1 MIELISGSMDFT
13 QQKTMVRHF
22 HRALRA
28 LKKSPGTLKSLDNIP
43 GPAKFVYQRPG
54 QLEPGVEIKQ
64 LSHIQKGLDERFYN
78 QHFLPS
84 KNWCRDNAVNWA
96 NMKDYLNMDLTS
108 LSSKQRA
115 DMNDS
120 LKPEVFD
127 SESGTFRM
135 HPSHLLDSSL
145 KIGDLVL
152 LRSDPSQ
159 LCMCVEVPTE
169 VTNPS
174 YAFATIDGH
183 IRFGER
189 NMILLRI
196 PSFHKAAAKYLI
208 KEEVPFLNTRIGAV
222 KDSPEKTFMLS
233 IVARQL
239 YTSYVPFEI
248 TKAAWNR
255 MGVTTKKLELLHRF
269 LQRSTGPW
277 QMSIFKLCELVALL
291 DIDKCQSSSTGSY
304 IEGILKEA
312 GMFRDAHPIESF
324 SGRSLKSIDASD
336 FLATYWSLV
345 QQQEHNLWGQIHSHR
360 AMLTPISVTVLPLTS
375 HHLYYKE
382 VLKELKK
389 DNYAALESFAKLI
402 NTGECNSAKLQY
414 PQISRLLRDYAAG
427 NFHNNGPII
436 TIVSKLFRKLDKYQ
450 NNDITRDLC
459 HEFLQELTCESIP
472 NPQLLSNE
480 IRSPSTSERAVLE
493 QKIYD
498 LALPNQNDDISRRHD
513 FGKMNVYCI
522 DSETAHEI
530 DDGISIE
537 ATGENAYTLHIHIA
551 DPVSLFSN
559 SQEGSFSK
567 EIWNIALQRGFT
579 SYLPDCVTPMLP
591 KSYSKAGDLG
601 KDGIASKT
609 LSFSVDIRCR
619 KNNVEILEE
628 TFSVKLG
635 LVSQFPRV
643 TYKVVD
649 RILGLEQDTSQQ
661 TQELRT
667 LHKIALLLRSKRVKE
682 QNAIIFGE
690 GFNRGLVK
698 LMPTQTNTATAL
710 SFEDQEE
717 TASTVLV
724 SEIMILANT
733 MAGKFFRDRG
743 IPGVFRCYKGLQ
755 LKDNARQGYNSLR
768 DMMHSQKFPSAK
780 DIAKLSSLLNSSFYS
795 ARAEKHEMI
804 GAPAY
809 LPVTSPLRR
818 FADLVNHWQLHCYL
832 AGFPLKFS
840 EDQVSDFAWHIQSR
854 DVVLRKAARD
864 SASFWTLVHLKSQQE
879 LNPSRRLSVMV
890 TSVPRLGV
898 VRCVLPE
905 LSAARGI
912 LKLKPEA
919 SSTVAIGDVV
929 HNCRITRLDCLDSI
943 MELEMQ

>member
-1 MIELISGSMDFT
+1 
-13 QQKTMVRHF
+13 MVRHF

-28 LKKSPGTLKSLDNIP
+28 LKKSPETLKGLDRIP

-64 LSHIQKGLDERFYN
+64 LPRIQKGLDERFYN
-78 QHFLPS
+78 QYLLPS
-84 KNWCRDNAVNWA
+84 KNWCKNNAVDWA

-108 LSSKQRA
+108 LSSKQRM

-127 SESGTFRM
+127 REKGTFRM
-135 HPSHLLDSSL
+135 LPSHLLESPL

-196 PSFHKAAAKYLI
+196 PSFHKSAANYLI
-208 KEEVPFLNTRIGAV
+208 KEEVPYLDARIGTV
-222 KDSPEKTFMLS
+222 KDSPEKTFTLP

-255 MGVTTKKLELLHRF
+255 MGMTTKKLELLHRF

-277 QMSIFKLCELVALL
+277 QMSIFRLCELVALL
-291 DIDKCQSSSTGSY
+291 DIQKCYSSSTGSY
-304 IEGILKEA
+304 IEGVMREA
-312 GMFRDAHPIESF
+312 GMCGTAHPSKTSF
-324 SGRSLKSIDASD
+324 GHPLKSIDASD

-345 QQQEHNLWGQIHSHR
+345 QQQEQNLWGQIHTHR
-360 AMLTPISVTVLPLTS
+360 AMLTPISVTVLPLAL
-375 HHLYYKE
+375 HHLYFE
-382 VLKELKK
+382 DVLKELKK
-389 DNYAALESFAKLI
+389 DNYAALVAFAKLI
-402 NTGECNSAKLQY
+402 NTGDYNSAKLQY
-414 PQISRLLRDYAAG
+414 PQVSRLLRDYAAG

-450 NNDITRDLC
+450 HKDITRDLC
-459 HEFLQELTCESIP
+459 HEFLQEFSCELIP

-480 IRSPSTSERAVLE
+480 IHLPSTSEEALLE
-493 QKIYD
+493 QKVYD
-498 LALPNQNDDISRRHD
+498 LALPIQSDDTSRRHD
-513 FGKMNVYCI
+513 FGNMNVYCI

-537 ATGENAYTLHIHIA
+537 DMGNNSYILHIHIA
-551 DPVSLFSN
+551 DPVSLFSD
-559 SQEGSFSK
+559 SQEGSLSE

-591 KSYSKAGDLG
+591 KGYSKAGDLG

-609 LSFSVDIRCR
+609 LSFSIGIKC
-619 KNNVEILEE
+619 NEGSIEILDE
-628 TFSVKLG
+628 TFDVKLG

-643 TYKVVD
+643 TYKIVD
-649 RILGLEQDTSQQ
+649 RILDQKQNTTQQ
-661 TQELRT
+661 AQELRA
-667 LHKIALLLRSKRVKE
+667 LHKIAVLLRSKRVKE

-698 LMPTQTNTATAL
+698 LTPADNSTSASLT
-710 SFEDQEE
+710 FEDQEE
-717 TASTVLV
+717 TASTILV

-755 LKDNARQGYNSLR
+755 LKNNALKGYNSLR
-768 DMMHSQKFPSAK
+768 DMMHSQTFPSAQ
-780 DIAKLSSLLNSSFYS
+780 DIAKISSLLNSSFYS
-795 ARAEKHEMI
+795 ARAEEHEMI

-818 FADLVNHWQLHCYL
+818 FADLVNHWQLHCHL
-832 AGFPLKFS
+832 AGRPLKFS
-840 EDQVSDFAWHIQSR
+840 EDQVSDLAWHIQSR

-864 SASFWTLVHLKSQQE
+864 SASFWTLVHLKSQQK

-890 TSVPRLGV
+890 TSVPRLGM

-905 LSAARGI
+905 LSSARGT

-919 SSTVAIGDVV
+919 LSTAAIGDVV
-929 HNCRITRLDCLDSI
+929 HNCKITRLDCLDGV